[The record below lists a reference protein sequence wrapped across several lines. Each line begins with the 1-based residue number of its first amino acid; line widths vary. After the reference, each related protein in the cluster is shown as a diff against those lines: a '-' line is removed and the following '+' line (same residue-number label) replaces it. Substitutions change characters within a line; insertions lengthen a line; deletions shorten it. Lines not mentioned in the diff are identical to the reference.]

1 MTELFSVRGKVALV
15 TGGSSGIGAM
25 IARGLVEAGATVYI
39 TSRKHDD
46 IESMRSELSRHGDCY
61 AIQSDISSIAGIQSL
76 TEAFLSAERR
86 LDILINN
93 AGATWGAPLDDF
105 PEAGWDKVMDL
116 NVKSIFFLTQKLIP
130 ALRLAGEPGRP
141 ARVLNV
147 SSNAGYLYSDMSN
160 YSYAASKA
168 AVIHLTRQLAA
179 ELASEHIN
187 VNCLAPGLF
196 PSRMTRYLDV
206 SASEL
211 GSRIPVGR
219 VGEQKD
225 IVGAVTFLCSEASN
239 YVCGHTLVVDGGMV
253 AQSH

>member
-46 IESMRSELSRHGDCY
+46 LESACSELSRQGDCY
-61 AIQSDISSIAGIQSL
+61 AIQSDISSIEGIQSL

-130 ALRLAGEPGRP
+130 ALRTAGEPGRP

-196 PSRMTRYLDV
+196 PSRMTRHLDV
-206 SASEL
+206 SVSEL